1 MIAKLGVLEKYLLMI
16 FSTKKKKC
24 NVKYAY
30 SHTSKT
36 GMEKRLAALFD
47 IEIHFQTQFWEDWK
61 MLKFFSCLFLLHL
74 ASCRSGNKQPFLFKA
89 LYLNI

>member
-1 MIAKLGVLEKYLLMI
+1 ML
-16 FSTKKKKC
+16 KK
-24 NVKYAY
+24 AY